1 MRYIER
7 EKNYLKPID
16 LPWSHSLFFLIL
28 ILGCDLQQLLYKAG
42 TPSRR
47 VGRKIQIQVSEDFFY
62 YILIFANM
70 NPFFCKR
77 SCSDVEVTNG
87 EEDCGPGT
95 REPGSPLVSGGLC
108 QCPRGRYVVVVVVDV
123 VVVDDVFVDDDDVVI
138 PGRS

>member
-1 MRYIER
+1 M
-7 EKNYLKPID
+7 
-16 LPWSHSLFFLIL
+16 
-28 ILGCDLQQLLYKAG
+28 
-42 TPSRR
+42 
-47 VGRKIQIQVSEDFFY
+47 GRKIQIQVSEDFFY

-108 QCPRGRYVVVVVVDV
+108 QCPRGRYVAVVVVVV
-123 VVVDDVFVDDDDVVI
+123 VDVFVDDDDVVI

>member
-1 MRYIER
+1 M
-7 EKNYLKPID
+7 
-16 LPWSHSLFFLIL
+16 
-28 ILGCDLQQLLYKAG
+28 
-42 TPSRR
+42 
-47 VGRKIQIQVSEDFFY
+47 
-62 YILIFANM
+62 
-70 NPFFCKR
+70 
-77 SCSDVEVTNG
+77 EVTNG